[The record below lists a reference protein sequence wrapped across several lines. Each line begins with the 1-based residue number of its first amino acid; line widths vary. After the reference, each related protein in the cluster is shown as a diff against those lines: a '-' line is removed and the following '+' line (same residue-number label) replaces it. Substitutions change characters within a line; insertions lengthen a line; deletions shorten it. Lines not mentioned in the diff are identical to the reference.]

1 MKDENKLV
9 ITIGRQFGS
18 GGCEVGTKLA
28 QELGLDFY
36 DKNIL
41 RMNSDESGIEE
52 SFYYLADEKAG
63 NKLLYKIIK
72 SLTPEKGAPSFG
84 SDLISA
90 DNLFRFQ
97 SEVIRKLAA
106 EENCISMQ
114 TWISGKNIPL
124 KKNIMLQK
132 MLKKIS
138 RGSTEKDGI
147 ISATILEKNGN
158 PLIIMI

>member
-1 MKDENKLV
+1 
-9 ITIGRQFGS
+9 
-18 GGCEVGTKLA
+18 
-28 QELGLDFY
+28 
-36 DKNIL
+36 
-41 RMNSDESGIEE
+41 MNSDESGIEE

-106 EENCISMQ
+106 KKNCIIMAAVLIMFWKVWKAWCAYLSMQ
-114 TWISGKNIPL
+114 TWISGKNVPL

-158 PLIIMI
+158 PLIIVI